1 MLKLGVV
8 GLVGLCIVSSYYLF
22 GYGYKTVTEGQA
34 YGFSIGMLKKQ
45 AYNAAKIQFAGKPR
59 YMPNL
64 LDKRG
69 VLSSSHTLVDYS
81 AYQYDQLESVDIWN
95 FYFTKG
101 NLNGLRLTFED
112 EKLVD
117 IYRYKKIFGYP

>member
-8 GLVGLCIVSSYYLF
+8 GLVGLCIVSSYYL
-22 GYGYKTVTEGQA
+22 
-34 YGFSIGMLKKQ
+34 
-45 AYNAAKIQFAGKPR
+45 FAGKPR